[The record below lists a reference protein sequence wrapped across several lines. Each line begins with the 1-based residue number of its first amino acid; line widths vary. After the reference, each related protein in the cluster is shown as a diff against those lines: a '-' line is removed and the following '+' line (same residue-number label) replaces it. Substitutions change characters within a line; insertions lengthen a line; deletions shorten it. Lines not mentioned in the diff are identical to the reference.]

1 MQKVTQACHFLSH
14 PQWFY
19 TNNVRLNEIS
29 LAVYKSP
36 DHWMSLKWGKF
47 SKILATGQILTTTL
61 GLGRHHVLGLR
72 RFLFTYYSHGSSFP
86 LLHPDPD
93 SHHHIFSILNTLLTR
108 CWNSKS
114 SQYVCWHGQSADVQ
128 CIVWRSGCPELII
141 K

>member
-1 MQKVTQACHFLSH
+1 MHISRLHFRYSLLSH
-14 PQWFY
+14 KLRSEKGMLRFKYYY
-19 TNNVRLNEIS
+19 TSENTVSEHENS
-29 LAVYKSP
+29 FAC
-36 DHWMSLKWGKF
+36 
-47 SKILATGQILTTTL
+47 KILAKGQILTTTL

-93 SHHHIFSILNTLLTR
+93 SHHHIFSILNTLLTT

-128 CIVWRSGCPELII
+128 CIVWRSCCPELII